1 MKQTFKNKTKLKFMA
16 ILLLIL
22 FLSVINIVKQNIKT
36 ETQKQSIKESKVIKA
51 KAKGFVNKKIVN
63 IDLDK
68 LKDEDKVMKCNDIL
82 SNPSKYIGKIIKVK
96 GKVSNF
102 YDDKKDKTY
111 TYITISTNESKS
123 GIEFNSSDIVKEG
136 DIVTIQGTLT
146 TYIENNET
154 HIHIENGKL
163 I

>member
-22 FLSVINIVKQNIKT
+22 FLSVINIVKQNIRT
-36 ETQKQSIKESKVIKA
+36 ETRKQSIKESKVIKA

-68 LKDEDKVMKCNDIL
+68 LKAEDKVMKCNDIL

-102 YDDKKDKTY
+102 YDNKKDKTY
-111 TYITISTNESKS
+111 TYITVSTNESKS

>member
-22 FLSVINIVKQNIKT
+22 FLSVINIVKQNIRT
-36 ETQKQSIKESKVIKA
+36 ETRKQSIKESKVIKA

-68 LKDEDKVMKCNDIL
+68 LKAEDKVMKCNDIL

-102 YDDKKDKTY
+102 YDNKKDKTY

>member
-22 FLSVINIVKQNIKT
+22 FLSVINIVKQNIRT
-36 ETQKQSIKESKVIKA
+36 ETRKQSIKESKVIKA

-102 YDDKKDKTY
+102 YDNKKDKTY

>member
-1 MKQTFKNKTKLKFMA
+1 MKQIFKNKTKVKFMA

-22 FLSVINIVKQNIKT
+22 FLSVINIVKQNIRT
-36 ETQKQSIKESKVIKA
+36 ETRKKPIKESKIIKTKSKSFIGKRA
-51 KAKGFVNKKIVN
+51 AN

-102 YDDKKDKTY
+102 YDNKKDKTY

-123 GIEFNSSDIVKEG
+123 GIEFNSSDVVKEG
-136 DIVTIQGTLT
+136 DIVTIKGTLT

>member
-22 FLSVINIVKQNIKT
+22 FLSVINIVKQNIRT
-36 ETQKQSIKESKVIKA
+36 ETRKQSIKESKVIKA
-51 KAKGFVNKKIVN
+51 KAKGFVNNKIVN

-68 LKDEDKVMKCNDIL
+68 LKAEDKVMKCNDIL

-102 YDDKKDKTY
+102 YDNKKDKTY
-111 TYITISTNESKS
+111 TYITVSTNESKS